1 MAVCSG
7 GQGSFSMK
15 RVYREALRTKALTT
29 RPARQTYCYS
39 STPDTDIFRE
49 GPILTLERST
59 GASLAA
65 DAQLWQSGSFGVS
78 VYPDLP
84 AALTWP
90 DLLQLPLKR

>member
-1 MAVCSG
+1 
-7 GQGSFSMK
+7 MK
-15 RVYREALRTKALTT
+15 RIYREALRARALN
-29 RPARQTYCYS
+29 RPLQPCYQTVRRTHHASC
-39 STPDTDIFRE
+39 IFSE
-49 GPILTLERST
+49 GPVLTLERST

-84 AALTWP
+84 AALTWS